1 MFGQSLLSAFGS
13 AACTTDTDQLF
24 TVPTSTAS
32 LATYELN
39 SNANSIPYNQSVT
52 SIATYQLNNATTSIP
67 SNTYPG
73 TPSNITYAAGK
84 FGNAAVFNGSSS
96 VITLPL
102 SNWLASTSAKSC
114 SVWFKTSV
122 TSGGN
127 RAIVSDYG
135 DGSAFN
141 FDCFL
146 KPSSGKIEISS
157 RRGTNYYADS
167 SSGNFNDG
175 NWHLAVIVDDIPNSS
190 LKLYVDNNL
199 EVSISTGSASI
210 NSSVLYIGT
219 YSSGYYFDGSI
230 DQVRIFD
237 KALSSTE
244 RTTLYN
250 ETTTT
255 AQSASISYPV
265 SYNGTASNITYAAG
279 KFGNAAV
286 FNGSNSTI
294 TISPPEAQAFNFT
307 TPTSLSVWVNRNTT
321 NRDFIIDKGNGS
333 SGSYGWQF
341 EYNYSEYVFQLNNTA
356 GGIMDLRATASG
368 TGSWEHIVVT
378 YDSNQVG
385 KIYLNGVLKATD
397 TMSGTVSFNTNG
409 VTIGKYSLA
418 SGYEFDGKLDQIRF
432 FNTAL
437 PQSAV
442 TALYNET
449 TTTAQSNNIDY
460 QLANPNSVAYYKM
473 SDATDQLGNYNG
485 TATNV
490 NFNTEGKF
498 GFAGAFNGSSSVITL
513 PAAFSSTYEGS
524 TTWSFSAWVDVNS
537 SNADKNFFTKYNSS
551 VQVGGIQIGTDAS
564 GYLNFF
570 VADTSD
576 NRQHNRGNTALS
588 TNTWHHICV
597 IWSSGTMY
605 LYLNGSAETLT
616 NLSNTY
622 TGSTIPTTT
631 TSSTKSN
638 RFGAVT
644 YGGGST
650 SYSDIKLDQIR
661 IYDAAL
667 SAADVSTLYKEVE
680 CEPAAINALD
690 HFNTVLYTGNGGTQS
705 VTGVGFKPGLSWV
718 KNRNTSGNSHEL
730 ADVIRGVDNT
740 LNSNTTSGEYNNATY
755 QFNSFD
761 TDGITVTD
769 DAAGNY
775 AVNGNNE
782 TYVAWN
788 WKAPLAN
795 LSTSFNGSSSQITLL
810 DSLGTAM
817 GNNNF
822 SVSFWV
828 NVNSASQ
835 DAIYL
840 SITRPYDFYVA
851 TFSGVI
857 YLNLGTLS
865 YSTGIS
871 LSTGWHHIAVTKSSS
886 SGSILYLDNNATAD
900 ASKTGNITANNI
912 ANSIGNYNNGS
923 YVVDGKMGQV
933 RIFNDVLTASEVSD
947 LYTEPAASNNTLNY
961 PAGAGC
967 IAAYPLQTNA
977 VDLSGNYSGASSNV
991 TFGQPGYLTSNTDGT
1006 ITTAIAA
1013 NVEAGFNIISYS
1025 GNGIAGATVG
1035 HGLGQQV
1042 KLAFFKNR
1050 TTGSTYWYVYS
1061 DELSGSTYNL
1071 YLNTADTETA
1081 DNVLRGGNATTIEIS
1096 NSTAVNATNN
1106 NYICYAWASIPGYS
1120 RVGSYIGQTA
1130 GVTIYTGFQPR
1141 FIMVKASQATYPEN
1155 WAILDA
1161 VRGSGKCLNPNLSNA
1176 ETDSTLNTFTT
1187 TATGFS
1193 FPHQNTADA
1202 MLNENGYKYIF
1213 LAIA

>member
-1 MFGQSLLSAFGS
+1 MFGQSLLSAFGI
-13 AACTTDTDQLF
+13 ACTTDTDQLF
-24 TVPTSTAS
+24 TAPTSTAS

>member
-1 MFGQSLLSAFGS
+1 MFGQSLLSAFGI
-13 AACTTDTDQLF
+13 ACTTDTDQLF
-24 TVPTSTAS
+24 TAPTSTAS
-32 LATYELN
+32 VATYELN
-39 SNANSIPYNQSVT
+39 SNANSIPYNQSAT

-73 TPSNITYAAGK
+73 TASNITYAAGK

-190 LKLYVDNNL
+190 LKLYVDDNL

-210 NSSVLYIGT
+210 NSSVLYVGT

-230 DQVRIFD
+230 DQIRIFD

-294 TISPPEAQAFNFT
+294 TISPPGAQAFNFT

-537 SNADKNFFTKYNSS
+537 SNADKNFFK
-551 VQVGGIQIGTDAS
+551 
-564 GYLNFF
+564 LF
-570 VADTSD
+570 V
-576 NRQHNRGNTALS
+576 
-588 TNTWHHICV
+588 I
-597 IWSSGTMY
+597 
-605 LYLNGSAETLT
+605 
-616 NLSNTY
+616 
-622 TGSTIPTTT
+622 
-631 TSSTKSN
+631 
-638 RFGAVT
+638 
-644 YGGGST
+644 
-650 SYSDIKLDQIR
+650 
-661 IYDAAL
+661 
-667 SAADVSTLYKEVE
+667 
-680 CEPAAINALD
+680 
-690 HFNTVLYTGNGGTQS
+690 
-705 VTGVGFKPGLSWV
+705 
-718 KNRNTSGNSHEL
+718 
-730 ADVIRGVDNT
+730 
-740 LNSNTTSGEYNNATY
+740 
-755 QFNSFD
+755 
-761 TDGITVTD
+761 
-769 DAAGNY
+769 
-775 AVNGNNE
+775 
-782 TYVAWN
+782 
-788 WKAPLAN
+788 
-795 LSTSFNGSSSQITLL
+795 
-810 DSLGTAM
+810 
-817 GNNNF
+817 
-822 SVSFWV
+822 
-828 NVNSASQ
+828 
-835 DAIYL
+835 
-840 SITRPYDFYVA
+840 
-851 TFSGVI
+851 
-857 YLNLGTLS
+857 
-865 YSTGIS
+865 
-871 LSTGWHHIAVTKSSS
+871 
-886 SGSILYLDNNATAD
+886 
-900 ASKTGNITANNI
+900 
-912 ANSIGNYNNGS
+912 
-923 YVVDGKMGQV
+923 
-933 RIFNDVLTASEVSD
+933 
-947 LYTEPAASNNTLNY
+947 
-961 PAGAGC
+961 
-967 IAAYPLQTNA
+967 
-977 VDLSGNYSGASSNV
+977 
-991 TFGQPGYLTSNTDGT
+991 
-1006 ITTAIAA
+1006 
-1013 NVEAGFNIISYS
+1013 
-1025 GNGIAGATVG
+1025 
-1035 HGLGQQV
+1035 
-1042 KLAFFKNR
+1042 
-1050 TTGSTYWYVYS
+1050 
-1061 DELSGSTYNL
+1061 
-1071 YLNTADTETA
+1071 
-1081 DNVLRGGNATTIEIS
+1081 
-1096 NSTAVNATNN
+1096 
-1106 NYICYAWASIPGYS
+1106 
-1120 RVGSYIGQTA
+1120 
-1130 GVTIYTGFQPR
+1130 
-1141 FIMVKASQATYPEN
+1141 
-1155 WAILDA
+1155 
-1161 VRGSGKCLNPNLSNA
+1161 
-1176 ETDSTLNTFTT
+1176 
-1187 TATGFS
+1187 
-1193 FPHQNTADA
+1193 
-1202 MLNENGYKYIF
+1202 
-1213 LAIA
+1213 